1 MNVTFLGVGVISLLM
16 GVIMMTKSKF
26 YKYKTS
32 DMLFTAKLRTFLS
45 SAILAL
51 CGMLIVANEL
61 KKLL

>member
-1 MNVTFLGVGVISLLM
+1 MNITFLVVGIASIVI